1 MVFLD
6 NIKLPKKLLGMS
18 ALLVGMASLV
28 LIVIVLLQKNALKKD
43 IDEEFSRLA
52 VNGASGIT
60 KSIYRMCR
68 AQQEAVQYKIDRDL
82 NVSREILDG
91 SGAVSLA
98 GGKIPWTA
106 VNQYTG
112 EVKTLS
118 LPKMTIGNK
127 WLGQNRDIHT
137 NSPVVDD
144 VKRLVGGTCTI
155 YQRVNDAGDMLR
167 VCTNVERPDGTR
179 AIGTYIPYLNPDGRP
194 NPVISAALTGETY
207 HGLAYVADDWYL
219 TAYEPIWDS
228 ERRRIIGLLYVG
240 IKQEEVIESLR
251 RSIMDIVVGKTGY
264 VYILGGTGD
273 LKGHYIISE
282 SGNRDGEN
290 IWDVTDSEGNF
301 FVRSIIQKG
310 LETKEG
316 SVDFIRYP
324 WINEGE
330 TEPRMKIAAVTCF
343 QPWSWVI
350 GAGAYED
357 DFIDAQERMAGS
369 LRGMIWWIIG
379 TFAVVIFI
387 SLIIGY
393 FIVCEGFRN
402 MIKDLTGEEDSLSA
416 ASINLASLSEDLS
429 GKATSMKERSASVAS
444 SAEEMSTTMSSVS
457 AAGKQVDTSASAIA
471 SATEQMSSTIVE
483 IAQNSEKARQIT
495 SDAVGSVSQALVQVN
510 DLGKAAKEIN
520 KVTEL
525 IFKIADKTEL
535 LALNATIEAARAG
548 EAGKGFAVVAN
559 EVKELAK
566 QTDEATDD
574 IRLKIE
580 TMQKSTDNTVSEIE
594 RINKVINDV
603 NNIVVN
609 TASAVEEQ
617 ATTTGNIS
625 DNILQAV
632 MGIKD
637 MTQNVSQAAETSK
650 EIASDIAEVSASSNE
665 LEASSVKLRSSASG
679 LSRIGETMKDIIY
692 RFKL

>member
-1 MVFLD
+1 MFLD

-18 ALLVGMASLV
+18 ALLVGLASLV
-28 LIVIVLLQKNALKKD
+28 LIGIVFLQKNALKKD
-43 IDEEFSRLA
+43 IDEELSRLA
-52 VNGASGIT
+52 LNGASEIT
-60 KSIYRMCR
+60 KSVYRMCSV
-68 AQQEAVQYKIDRDL
+68 QQEAVQYKIDRDL
-82 NVSREILDG
+82 IVSREILDG
-91 SGAVSLA
+91 SGAVSVAA
-98 GGKIPWTA
+98 GRVSWTA

-112 EVKTLS
+112 EVKTVS
-118 LPKMTIGNK
+118 LPKMTVGNK

-155 YQRVNDAGDMLR
+155 YQRMNDAGDMLR

-179 AIGTYIPYLNPDGRP
+179 AVGTYIPYLNPDGRP

-207 HGLAYVADDWYL
+207 HGLAYVADDRYF

-228 ERRRIIGLLYVG
+228 GKRRIIGLLYVG
-240 IKQEEVIESLR
+240 IKQEGVIESLR
-251 RSIMDIVVGKTGY
+251 RGIMDIAVGKTGY

-273 LKGHYIISE
+273 RKGHYIISE
-282 SGNRDGEN
+282 NGKRDGEN
-290 IWDVTDSEGNF
+290 IWDVTDSEGNY
-301 FVRSIIQKG
+301 FVRSIIEKG
-310 LETKEG
+310 LETKDG

-343 QPWSWVI
+343 EPWNWVI

-369 LRGMIWWIIG
+369 LKGMIWWIIG
-379 TFAVVIFI
+379 TFAVVVFI
-387 SLIIGY
+387 SLMIGY
-393 FIVCEGFRN
+393 FIVCDGFRN
-402 MIKDLTGEEDSLSA
+402 MIKDLTDEEDSLST
-416 ASINLASLSEDLS
+416 ASINLAGLSEELS
-429 GKATSMKERSASVAS
+429 GKATSMNERSTSVAS
-444 SAEEMSTTMSSVS
+444 AAEEMSTTMSSVS
-457 AAGKQVDTSASAIA
+457 AAGKQVNTSASAIA
-471 SATEQMSSTIVE
+471 TATEQMSSTIVE

-495 SDAVGSVSQALVQVN
+495 SDAVGGVSQALVQVN

-525 IFKIADKTEL
+525 IFEIADKTEL

-609 TASAVEEQ
+609 IASAVEEQ

-632 MGIKD
+632 VGIKD

-650 EIASDIAEVSASSNE
+650 EIASDIASVSKSSNE
-665 LEASSVKLRSSASG
+665 LEASSVKMRSSASG
-679 LSRIGETMKDIIY
+679 LSRIGETMRDIIH